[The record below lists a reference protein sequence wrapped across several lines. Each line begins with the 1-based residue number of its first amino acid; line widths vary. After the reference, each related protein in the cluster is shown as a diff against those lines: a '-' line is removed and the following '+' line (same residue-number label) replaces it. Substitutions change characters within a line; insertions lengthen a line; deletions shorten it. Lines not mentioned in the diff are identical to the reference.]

1 MFGCQT
7 CQKVQSGCVW
17 WSNPLHNWSRL
28 QFFIGCAGFFVWF
41 RMIDFDRTTLYTIVI
56 CIGSKYLSFCHI
68 RLKYFFINPVFLRL
82 GKAVGGSPWITIL
95 ISLLVVG
102 ACLVGLVR
110 FTQESR
116 GEKLWT
122 PGDSQAQKHKEWVD
136 DNFPTDRRV
145 TRFLLVAG
153 DVLTPAILKEVSEKL
168 RDG

>member
-1 MFGCQT
+1 
-7 CQKVQSGCVW
+7 
-17 WSNPLHNWSRL
+17 
-28 QFFIGCAGFFVWF
+28 
-41 RMIDFDRTTLYTIVI
+41 MIDFDRTTLYTIVI
-56 CIGSKYLSFCHI
+56 CIGSKDFLFCHI
-68 RLKYFFINPVFLRL
+68 RLKHFFLNPSFLRL

-136 DNFPTDRRV
+136 ENFPTDRRV

-153 DVLTPAILKEVSEKL
+153 DVLTPDVLKEVSETL

>member
-1 MFGCQT
+1 MVPNT
-7 CQKVQSGCVW
+7 CCFAISG
-17 WSNPLHNWSRL
+17 SN
-28 QFFIGCAGFFVWF
+28 I
-41 RMIDFDRTTLYTIVI
+41 
-56 CIGSKYLSFCHI
+56 
-68 RLKYFFINPVFLRL
+68 FINPLFLRL

-136 DNFPTDRRV
+136 ENFPTDRRV

>member
-1 MFGCQT
+1 MVPNTSCFAI
-7 CQKVQSGCVW
+7 SG
-17 WSNPLHNWSRL
+17 SN
-28 QFFIGCAGFFVWF
+28 I
-41 RMIDFDRTTLYTIVI
+41 
-56 CIGSKYLSFCHI
+56 
-68 RLKYFFINPVFLRL
+68 FFINPSFLRL

-136 DNFPTDRRV
+136 ENFPTDRRV

-153 DVLTPAILKEVSEKL
+153 DVLTPAILKEVGENL
-168 RDG
+168 RCINTSGRG

>member
-1 MFGCQT
+1 
-7 CQKVQSGCVW
+7 
-17 WSNPLHNWSRL
+17 
-28 QFFIGCAGFFVWF
+28 
-41 RMIDFDRTTLYTIVI
+41 MIDFDRTTLYTIVI

-145 TRFLLVAG
+145 TRFFLFSG

>member
-1 MFGCQT
+1 M
-7 CQKVQSGCVW
+7 
-17 WSNPLHNWSRL
+17 H
-28 QFFIGCAGFFVWF
+28 WF
-41 RMIDFDRTTLYTIVI
+41 QILVVLPYQAQI
-56 CIGSKYLSFCHI
+56 
-68 RLKYFFINPVFLRL
+68 FFINPVFLRL

-102 ACLVGLVR
+102 ACLIGLVR